1 MSSFDSIWQNKRGKE
16 LVALLSLCSYYCVA
30 VYVSCRVMGLRSTT
44 VAFPGNTHLL
54 IHLGQ
59 LARDCV
65 VLIFVCFS
73 VLYLGDDAWIS

>member
-1 MSSFDSIWQNKRGKE
+1 MPWVGFW
-16 LVALLSLCSYYCVA
+16 
-30 VYVSCRVMGLRSTT
+30 STI

-73 VLYLGDDAWIS
+73 VLYLGDDAWISSVSFMQTKHLCGLIHIWTKGDVDAVKPV